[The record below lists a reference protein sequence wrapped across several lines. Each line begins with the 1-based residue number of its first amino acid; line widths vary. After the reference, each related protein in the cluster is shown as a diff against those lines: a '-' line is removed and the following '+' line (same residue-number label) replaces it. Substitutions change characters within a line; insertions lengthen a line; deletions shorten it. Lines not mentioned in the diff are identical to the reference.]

1 MLDMKT
7 RLIENMEIMYTAIR
21 FPHSKEI
28 ALWKRVS
35 AFLHLLRVPTRVAT
49 QGIPESQEN
58 AKRVQSNNAA
68 LQEEAAFYGS
78 INSGCEPDHMGS
90 IQKHGF
96 LRIRV

>member
-7 RLIENMEIMYTAIR
+7 RLIENMEIMYTGIR

-35 AFLHLLRVPTRVAT
+35 AILHLLRVPTRVAA
-49 QGIPESQEN
+49 QGVSESQEN

-78 INSGCEPDHMGS
+78 IDNSCEPDHMGS